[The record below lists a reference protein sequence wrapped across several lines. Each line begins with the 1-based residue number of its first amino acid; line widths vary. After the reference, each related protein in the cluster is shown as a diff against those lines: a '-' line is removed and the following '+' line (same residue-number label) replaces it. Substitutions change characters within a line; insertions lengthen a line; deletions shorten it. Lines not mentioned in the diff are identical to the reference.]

1 MNILVVGNN
10 PATHYTAQLLTGDKN
25 VNKVYHCLANKYLK
39 ETDRYVPI
47 VIDKMSQSQ
56 LLSAIDIPGIDLI
69 IPTMLSLQLWP
80 AYQDKLKQSGIPC
93 LAPSLKLS
101 NLEFSKILGKKLLI
115 SAGVPTADYKVY
127 TKEELFKNFLTISRP
142 FVLKYDSDTR
152 YGRQTIIVTNS
163 NYQEE
168 YEALLEFGGTRTLH
182 LHGPFVDQKF
192 IVEEFVEGLREYS
205 YHALVNKVSWTY
217 IGSARDYKK
226 YRDGDTGNN
235 TGGMGSY
242 NTNDIDIVVHSYVDR
257 IIKEIKKQ
265 GDCYIGF
272 LYLGI
277 LVKKDGTPIVLE
289 INTRFG
295 DPEIQTIFPVI
306 KDDISKLLYAT
317 ATNQQLSTVEFT
329 GKSAVSVKV
338 VNKDFYDL
346 PNVKHKFTDAIK
358 IPRLDHCP
366 DNITISY
373 EAMEYLSCYANLTTV
388 ADSVETASDTIYNY
402 LKSVD
407 IGEYTYRTDIGYL
420 K

>member
-10 PATHYTAQLLTGDKN
+10 PATHYTAQLLIGNKN
-25 VNKVYHCLANKYLK
+25 VNKVYHCIANEYLK
-39 ETDRYVPI
+39 ESDKYVPI
-47 VIDKMSQSQ
+47 VVHKMSQSQ

-69 IPTMLSLQLWP
+69 IPTQLSLQLWP
-80 AYQDKLKQSGIPC
+80 AYQEKLKQSGIPY
-93 LAPSLKLS
+93 LTPSAKLS
-101 NLEFSKILGKKLLI
+101 NLEFSKIIGKKLLI
-115 SAGVPTADYKVY
+115 DAGVPTADYRVY
-127 TKEELFKNFLTISRP
+127 TKEELFKNFLTIPRP
-142 FVLKYDSDTR
+142 FVLKYDGDTR
-152 YGRQTIIVTNS
+152 YGRQTIIVTDR

-205 YHALVNKVSWTY
+205 YHALVNEVSWTY

-226 YRDGDTGNN
+226 YLNGDAGNN

-242 NTNDIDIVVHSYVDR
+242 STNNIDAIVHSYVDR
-257 IIKEIKKQ
+257 IIKEIKKE

-289 INTRFG
+289 INTRPG

-306 KDDISKLLYAT
+306 KDDVLNLLYNT
-317 ATNQQLSTVEFT
+317 ATNQHLSTVEFT
-329 GKSAVSVKV
+329 DKSAVSVKL
-338 VNKDFYDL
+338 VNKNFYDL
-346 PNVKHKFTDAIK
+346 PNIKHKFTDAIK
-358 IPRLDHCP
+358 VPRLSHCP

-373 EAMEYLSCYANLTTV
+373 EAGEYLSCYATLTSV
-388 ADSVETASDTIYNY
+388 ADSVESASDTIYNY
-402 LKSVD
+402 LKSAD

>member
-1 MNILVVGNN
+1 
-10 PATHYTAQLLTGDKN
+10 
-25 VNKVYHCLANKYLK
+25 
-39 ETDRYVPI
+39 
-47 VIDKMSQSQ
+47 
-56 LLSAIDIPGIDLI
+56 
-69 IPTMLSLQLWP
+69 
-80 AYQDKLKQSGIPC
+80 
-93 LAPSLKLS
+93 
-101 NLEFSKILGKKLLI
+101 
-115 SAGVPTADYKVY
+115 
-127 TKEELFKNFLTISRP
+127 
-142 FVLKYDSDTR
+142 
-152 YGRQTIIVTNS
+152 
-163 NYQEE
+163 
-168 YEALLEFGGTRTLH
+168 
-182 LHGPFVDQKF
+182 
-192 IVEEFVEGLREYS
+192 
-205 YHALVNKVSWTY
+205 
-217 IGSARDYKK
+217 
-226 YRDGDTGNN
+226 
-235 TGGMGSY
+235 MGSY
-242 NTNDIDIVVHSYVDR
+242 NTNDIDTVVHSYVEK
-257 IIKEIKKQ
+257 IIKEIKKG
-265 GDCYIGF
+265 GDYYIGF

-338 VNKDFYDL
+338 VNKNFYDL
-346 PNVKHKFTDAIK
+346 PNIKHKFTDAIK

-388 ADSVETASDTIYNY
+388 ADSVESASDTIYNY

>member
-10 PATHYTAQLLTGDKN
+10 PATHYTAQLLIGNKN
-25 VNKVYHCLANKYLK
+25 VNKVYHCMASTYLK
-39 ETDRYVPI
+39 ESDKHIPI
-47 VIDKMSQSQ
+47 FIEKMSQSQ

-80 AYQDKLKQSGIPC
+80 AYQEKLKQKGIPY
-93 LAPSLKLS
+93 LTPSAKLS

-115 SAGVPTADYKVY
+115 NAGVPTADYKVY
-127 TKEELFKNFLTISRP
+127 TKKELFNNFLKIPRP
-142 FVLKYDSDTR
+142 FVLKYDSDIR
-152 YGRQTIIVTNS
+152 YGRQTIIVTDS

-168 YEALLEFGGTRTLH
+168 YEALLEFGGTRTLQ

-192 IVEEFVEGLREYS
+192 VVEEFVEGLREYS
-205 YHALVNKVSWTY
+205 YHALVNEISWTY
-217 IGSARDYKK
+217 IGSARDYKR
-226 YRDGDTGNN
+226 YRDGDIGNN

-242 NTNDIDIVVHSYVDR
+242 NTNDIDPIVHSYVDK
-257 IIKEIKKQ
+257 IIKEIKKG
-265 GDCYIGF
+265 GDCYKGF
-272 LYLGI
+272 LYLGV

-295 DPEIQTIFPVI
+295 DPEIQTIFSVI
-306 KDDISKLLYAT
+306 KNDISRLLYTA

-329 GKSAVSVKV
+329 DKSAVSVKLG
-338 VNKDFYDL
+338 NKNFYDF
-346 PNVKHKFTDAIK
+346 PNIKHKFTDAIK
-358 IPRLDHCP
+358 VPQLTHCP

-373 EAMEYLSCYANLTTV
+373 EGMELLSCYAILTTV
-388 ADSVETASDTIYNY
+388 ADSVESASDTIYNY
-402 LKSVD
+402 LKTVD